1 MFILNLKDKTRFSF
15 HSISIFTI
23 IVLIGFC
30 SYLAADDSSQ
40 SSTNVSPAN
49 VRYKYQEIKEL
60 GKKPAN
66 QITSKE
72 LEKLVEKS
80 TDFVSTFP
88 EYKRVDEVYYYL
100 GTSLVRLERVE
111 EGIKVFEKSIMEHP
125 ETRFVPQ
132 CLLELGLAYDK
143 LGKHDKGDE
152 TYKKL
157 IDHSKFGS
165 RSQAKQAKM
174 ILELDKAER
183 NGELPQP
190 AGAEPSST
198 PSKWVGKPA
207 PGFQVKDLNG
217 KELSL
222 KKLHGQVVLLD
233 FWATWCG
240 PCIAEM
246 PNVKKTYEKYKDQKF
261 QIIGISLDRSI
272 EPLKSFVKKEGL
284 AWHQYFDNARILST
298 MYQVNAIP
306 STFLIDGEGIIRKT
320 NLRGRSLE
328 TGVAE
333 LVKENLAIP
342 AHTHPNTPEKGSQ
355 PQSIP
360 ATKLI
365 KMKTDSQKDENLESR
380 IANPSEWVGKPAP
393 DFQVKNIKGEEL
405 SLKDFRGKVVF
416 LDFWATWCGPC
427 IAEMPKVKETYE
439 KYKDQKFEIIG
450 ISLDRSQ
457 PPLDAYV
464 EKEGLTWHHY
474 WDENRKI
481 RNLYE
486 VKAIPTAF
494 LIDGEGIIR
503 KASLGGFDVE
513 TAVAALVKENLAKPA
528 DTPPTKTPADSPRNR
543 SKLSP

>member
-1 MFILNLKDKTRFSF
+1 M
-15 HSISIFTI
+15 
-23 IVLIGFC
+23 
-30 SYLAADDSSQ
+30 
-40 SSTNVSPAN
+40 
-49 VRYKYQEIKEL
+49 RYKYQEIKEL

-190 AGAEPSST
+190 AGAEPGST
-198 PSKWVGKPA
+198 PSEWVGKPA
-207 PGFQVKDLNG
+207 PSFQVKDLNG

-284 AWHQYFDNARILST
+284 AWHQYFDDARILST

-328 TGVAE
+328 TAVAA

-365 KMKTDSQKDENLESR
+365 KMKTDSQTDEKS
-380 IANPSEWVGKPAP
+380 
-393 DFQVKNIKGEEL
+393 
-405 SLKDFRGKVVF
+405 
-416 LDFWATWCGPC
+416 
-427 IAEMPKVKETYE
+427 
-439 KYKDQKFEIIG
+439 
-450 ISLDRSQ
+450 
-457 PPLDAYV
+457 
-464 EKEGLTWHHY
+464 
-474 WDENRKI
+474 
-481 RNLYE
+481 
-486 VKAIPTAF
+486 
-494 LIDGEGIIR
+494 
-503 KASLGGFDVE
+503 
-513 TAVAALVKENLAKPA
+513 
-528 DTPPTKTPADSPRNR
+528 
-543 SKLSP
+543 

>member
-132 CLLELGLAYDK
+132 YLLELGLAYDK

-503 KASLGGFDVE
+503 KASLGKFDVE
-513 TAVAALVKENLAKPA
+513 SAVAALVKENLAKPA

>member
-111 EGIKVFEKSIMEHP
+111 EGIKVFEKSIKEHP

-174 ILELDKAER
+174 MFELDKAER

-190 AGAEPSST
+190 AGAGPT
-198 PSKWVGKPA
+198 PSEWVGKPA
-207 PGFQVKDLNG
+207 PDFQVKDLNG

-240 PCIAEM
+240 PCIAEI
-246 PNVKKTYEKYKDQKF
+246 PNVKRTYEKYKDQKF
-261 QIIGISLDRSI
+261 QIIGISLDRAV

-284 AWHQYFDNARILST
+284 AWHQYFDDARILST

-320 NLRGRSLE
+320 NLRGQSLE
-328 TGVAE
+328 TAVAE
-333 LVKENLAIP
+333 LVKANLAIP
-342 AHTHPNTPEKGSQ
+342 AHTHTNTPEKGSQ

-365 KMKTDSQKDENLESR
+365 KMKTDSQKGENLESH

-405 SLKDFRGKVVF
+405 SLKDFRGQVVF

-427 IAEMPKVKETYE
+427 IAEMPKVKKTYE
-439 KYKDQKFEIIG
+439 KHKDQKFEIIG

-457 PPLDAYV
+457 LPLDAYV

-486 VKAIPTAF
+486 CKGNPNSIP
-494 LIDGEGIIR
+494 D
-503 KASLGGFDVE
+503 
-513 TAVAALVKENLAKPA
+513 
-528 DTPPTKTPADSPRNR
+528 
-543 SKLSP
+543 